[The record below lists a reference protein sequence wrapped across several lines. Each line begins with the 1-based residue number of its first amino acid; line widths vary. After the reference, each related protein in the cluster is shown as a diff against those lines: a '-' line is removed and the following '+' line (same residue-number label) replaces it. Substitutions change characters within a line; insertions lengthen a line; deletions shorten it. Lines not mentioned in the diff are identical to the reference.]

1 VRRRGESLYSVTF
14 ALALAALLAGTLS
27 QRVASQARHLR
38 FAREEARAR
47 EALLD
52 ATERLRAG
60 LVEPPAPGS
69 VVRLGEEPYPV
80 ELSRATADAQLASP
94 GLFPV
99 RLRVRWRSE
108 GRTRERELVT
118 IVRGSVAR

>member
-1 VRRRGESLYSVTF
+1 VRRRGESLYAATF
-14 ALALAALLAGTLS
+14 ALALAATLAATLS
-27 QRVASQARHLR
+27 QSVASQARLLR

-60 LVEPPAPGS
+60 LVEPPAPGA
-69 VVRLGEEPYPV
+69 VVRLGEEPYPI
-80 ELSRATADAQLASP
+80 ELTRATADARLASP
-94 GLFPV
+94 GLVPV
-99 RLRVRWRSE
+99 RLRVAWRSE

-118 IVRGSVAR
+118 IVRGSGPR